1 MYVDDA
7 ERVDLH
13 QHRLAAA
20 TVQWVRHGHSQHQ
33 SCNARPG
40 PKIEPRVTDIDV
52 TRRGCDR
59 CSPCELENVE
69 VAMTVDLQQHVVRLD
84 GRVVDD
90 DGAVP
95 RSPDEMPARLQLR
108 PPTRVGSRRHVDPHG
123 AMRGGLRSRRKAASR
138 GVVPSD
144 LRRRPRFSVARMT
157 RLGSR
162 LDREWSQLRSR
173 PALLRHAAG
182 WAIVEGPLHDLDQ
195 ILAAVGYQVA
205 WTARNEA
212 AMRELVLR
220 AADDELAARIAIQR
234 ILPGLLAI
242 VRRRG
247 AADEDGLDELIG
259 AAWIGVRTFNP
270 ARRSRCVAA
279 ALIADADYRAFRSRW
294 RRRCAGERPI
304 GLTPELPYDEPADT
318 PAQVLADLL
327 ARAEA
332 AGIPDDDLALIRR
345 AAEDDA
351 STEQLA
357 RELQV
362 TARTVRNRR
371 ARVTDRLRQL
381 AAAA

>member
-1 MYVDDA
+1 
-7 ERVDLH
+7 
-13 QHRLAAA
+13 
-20 TVQWVRHGHSQHQ
+20 
-33 SCNARPG
+33 
-40 PKIEPRVTDIDV
+40 
-52 TRRGCDR
+52 
-59 CSPCELENVE
+59 
-69 VAMTVDLQQHVVRLD
+69 
-84 GRVVDD
+84 
-90 DGAVP
+90 
-95 RSPDEMPARLQLR
+95 
-108 PPTRVGSRRHVDPHG
+108 
-123 AMRGGLRSRRKAASR
+123 
-138 GVVPSD
+138 
-144 LRRRPRFSVARMT
+144 MT

-195 ILAAVGYQVA
+195 ILAAVGFQVA
-205 WTARNEA
+205 WTERNEA
-212 AMRELVLR
+212 AMRRLVLR
-220 AADDELAARIAIQR
+220 AANDELAARIAIQR

-294 RRRCAGERPI
+294 RRRCAGERPT
-304 GLTPELPYDEPADT
+304 GLIPELPYDEPADT
-318 PAQVLADLL
+318 PAQLLADLL

-381 AAAA
+381 AVAA

>member
-1 MYVDDA
+1 
-7 ERVDLH
+7 
-13 QHRLAAA
+13 
-20 TVQWVRHGHSQHQ
+20 
-33 SCNARPG
+33 
-40 PKIEPRVTDIDV
+40 
-52 TRRGCDR
+52 
-59 CSPCELENVE
+59 
-69 VAMTVDLQQHVVRLD
+69 
-84 GRVVDD
+84 
-90 DGAVP
+90 
-95 RSPDEMPARLQLR
+95 
-108 PPTRVGSRRHVDPHG
+108 
-123 AMRGGLRSRRKAASR
+123 
-138 GVVPSD
+138 
-144 LRRRPRFSVARMT
+144 MT

-234 ILPGLLAI
+234 ILPGLLAV

-294 RRRCAGERPI
+294 RRRCAGERPDRSHAR
-304 GLTPELPYDEPADT
+304 TP
-318 PAQVLADLL
+318 V
-327 ARAEA
+327 
-332 AGIPDDDLALIRR
+332 RR
-345 AAEDDA
+345 AGRHAGSGCSPICSRWRRQPA
-351 STEQLA
+351 SPTTTSRSSGA
-357 RELQV
+357 PP
-362 TARTVRNRR
+362 RTTSRPSNSPGSCR
-371 ARVTDRLRQL
+371 
-381 AAAA
+381 